1 MIKSIRN
8 IEIAISGNGKKEP
21 SKSEKINIDIVRKSI
36 YLKTN
41 MKKGQ
46 KLKDENLIML
56 RPGDGV
62 SPMKFNEVINKIA
75 NKDLLVNTK
84 LNLKDFD

>member
-1 MIKSIRN
+1 
-8 IEIAISGNGKKEP
+8 
-21 SKSEKINIDIVRKSI
+21 
-36 YLKTN
+36 
-41 MKKGQ
+41 
-46 KLKDENLIML
+46 ML